1 MPTVTIEEAGCR
13 DCGLCVEICPTEV
26 FEQELDHGGPNK
38 LAKVVR
44 EDDCIGCT
52 SCVYLCPSRCLSV
65 TSDNMQRPFHRM
77 ESNAA
82 LVSRFLQQVPATQK
96 LAQADYDE
104 ALKDTHVRLK
114 ALSDAL
120 KEIMGRGQRAVGRS
134 AGTLAAA
141 HMPEMYETTEL
152 AQLLAGMRRRF
163 AHAFDFEAKIEDDT
177 QSATL
182 TFPACAMHKVVA
194 GQGEPAGSAN
204 LCELFHE
211 YFAGLMSAFTGK
223 NYAAATLGTVGQC
236 TVKFQIRS

>member
-1 MPTVTIEEAGCR
+1 MPTVAIEEAGCR
-13 DCGLCVEICPTEV
+13 NCGLCVAICPTKV
-26 FEQELDHGGPNK
+26 FEEDGPQQ

-44 EDDCIGCT
+44 QEDCIGCT
-52 SCVYLCPSRCLSV
+52 SCLYLCPSRCLSV
-65 TSDNMQRPFHRM
+65 TAEKPQRPFHRM

-82 LVSRFLQQVPATQK
+82 LVSRFLQQVPATQQ
-96 LAQADYDE
+96 LGQADYDE
-104 ALKDTHVRLK
+104 ALKDTYVRLL

-134 AGTLAAA
+134 AGNLAAA
-141 HMPEMYETTEL
+141 HLPEIYETTEL
-152 AQLLAGMRRRF
+152 AQLLAAMSRRF
-163 AHAFDFEAKIEDDT
+163 AHAFEFAAQVEPDA

-194 GQGEPAGSAN
+194 AQGAPAGSAN

-211 YFAGLMSAFTGK
+211 YFAGLLSAFSGK
-223 NYAAATLGTVGQC
+223 SYTAATVSTVGQC

>member
-1 MPTVTIEEAGCR
+1 MPTVHIEEAGCR
-13 DCGLCVEICPTEV
+13 DCGLCVDICPTKV
-26 FEQELDHGGPNK
+26 FEEDAPKK
-38 LAKVVR
+38 LTRVVR
-44 EDDCIGCT
+44 QDDCIGCT

-65 TSDNMQRPFHRM
+65 TSEKTQRPFHRM

-82 LVSRFLQQVPATQK
+82 LVSRFLQQVPATQQ
-96 LAQADYDE
+96 LGQGDYDG
-104 ALKDTHVRLK
+104 ALKDTYVRLK

-141 HMPEMYETTEL
+141 HMPEMYESTEL
-152 AQLLAGMRRRF
+152 SALLGGMRRRF
-163 AHAFDFEAKIEDDT
+163 AHAFEFDAKIEPDAT
-177 QSATL
+177 SATL

-194 GQGEPAGSAN
+194 AHGETVGTAN

-223 NYAAATLGTVGQC
+223 NYSSATVGTAGQC
-236 TVKFQIRS
+236 VIKFQIRT

>member
-13 DCGLCVEICPTEV
+13 DCGLCVEICPTDV
-26 FEQELDHGGPNK
+26 FEQAKDSGG
-38 LAKVVR
+38 AKGIAQVVR
-44 EDDCIGCT
+44 QDDCIGCT
-52 SCVYLCPSRCLSV
+52 SCVYLCPSRCLQVVSE
-65 TSDNMQRPFHRM
+65 SPQRPFYRL
-77 ESNAA
+77 ESNAS
-82 LVSRFLQQVPATQK
+82 LVARFLQQVPATQK
-96 LAQADYDE
+96 LDQTDYDE

-134 AGTLAAA
+134 AGNLAAA
-141 HMPEMYETTEL
+141 HMPEMYESTEL
-152 AQLLAGMRRRF
+152 AELLAGLRRRF
-163 AHAFDFEAKIEDDT
+163 AHAFAFEAEVDDGAR
-177 QSATL
+177 SATL

-194 GQGEPAGSAN
+194 GHGEPAGSAN

>member
-1 MPTVTIEEAGCR
+1 MPTVQIEEAGCR
-13 DCGLCVEICPTEV
+13 DCGLCVEICPTKV
-26 FEQELDHGGPNK
+26 FEEDAPKK

-44 EDDCIGCT
+44 QDDCIGCT

-65 TSDNMQRPFHRM
+65 TAEKPQRPFHRM
-77 ESNAA
+77 ESNRA
-82 LVSRFLQQVPATQK
+82 LISRFLQQVPATQQ
-96 LAQADYDE
+96 LGQGDYDE

-120 KEIMGRGQRAVGRS
+120 KEIMGRGQRAVGRA
-134 AGTLAAA
+134 AGNLAAA
-141 HMPEMYETTEL
+141 HMPEMYETTDL
-152 AQLLAGMRRRF
+152 GQLLKGMSRRF
-163 AHAFDFEAKIEDDT
+163 AHAFDFQAQIEGDA

-194 GQGEPAGSAN
+194 AQGEPAGTAN

-223 NYAAATLGTVGQC
+223 SYSSATLDTVGQC

>member
-1 MPTVTIEEAGCR
+1 MPTVHIEEAGCR
-13 DCGLCVEICPTEV
+13 DCGLCVEICPTDVLE
-26 FEQELDHGGPNK
+26 EDGPKK

-44 EDDCIGCT
+44 QDDCIGCT
-52 SCVYLCPSRCLSV
+52 SCVYLCPSRCLTV
-65 TSDNMQRPFHRM
+65 TAEKPQRPFHRM

-82 LVSRFLQQVPATQK
+82 LVARFLQQVPATGQ
-96 LAQADYDE
+96 LGQADYDE
-104 ALKDTHVRLK
+104 ALKDTYVRLK

-134 AGTLAAA
+134 AGNLAAA

-152 AQLLAGMRRRF
+152 AELLKAMRRRF
-163 AHAFDFEAKIEDDT
+163 AHAFEFEAQLDADA
-177 QSATL
+177 SATL

-194 GQGEPAGSAN
+194 AQGEPAGSAN

-223 NYAAATLGTVGQC
+223 NYAATTQNTVGQC
-236 TVKFQIRS
+236 IVKFQIRS